1 MDPLLQFFSSASE
14 PTHLLL
20 LFLQVLSMILDNGV
34 PPDVVNRHKQ
44 TPLMLAA
51 MHGKIDCVLRLL
63 QAGANVSKA
72 SNSLPSWFRR
82 LQDSLANH
90 EFDLCIRS

>member
-44 TPLMLAA
+44 VLDPIKLTPFLLATC
-51 MHGKIDCVLRLL
+51 KDL
-63 QAGANVSKA
+63 SA
-72 SNSLPSWFRR
+72 S
-82 LQDSLANH
+82 
-90 EFDLCIRS
+90 C